1 MMGVLPLQY
10 PEGES
15 AESLGL
21 TGRETFEVEAASGPG
36 GTLRVTA
43 TPDGGEPITFDARL
57 RIDTAREFEYF
68 RHGGIL
74 LYAVRRALAA

>member
-1 MMGVLPLQY
+1 MEGVAP
-10 PEGES
+10 PPK
-15 AESLGL
+15 APASLGL